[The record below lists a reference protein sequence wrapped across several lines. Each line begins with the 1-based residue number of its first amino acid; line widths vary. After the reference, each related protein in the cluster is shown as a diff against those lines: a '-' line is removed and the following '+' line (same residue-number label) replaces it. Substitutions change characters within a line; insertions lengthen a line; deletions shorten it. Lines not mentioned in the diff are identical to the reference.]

1 MARKSSG
8 FGRGSRTIGTAGART
23 GTSKNTRMAS
33 GRRRVIV
40 GPMVSSRP
48 ILPVIVRA
56 ELAGLERT
64 PPRVVVAI
72 PVHRGLQGGG
82 EGVAGHPAE
91 LPELG
96 AIQRVA
102 TVVGGS
108 IGHRLDKALGLTGQA
123 QDLAGQGEV
132 LCLVAAAECGDL

>member
-1 MARKSSG
+1 MAGKSSG

-33 GRRRVIV
+33 SRRRVIV

-72 PVHRGLQGGG
+72 PVHRRLQRGG

-102 TVVGGS
+102 TVVAGS
-108 IGHRLDKALGLTGQA
+108 IGHRLDEALGP
-123 QDLAGQGEV
+123 AGQPQDFAGPGGG
-132 LCLVAAAECGDL
+132 LDLVARAEG